1 VVLLAGQ
8 GSERDPR
15 EVFGPVVAVQPPS
28 DVEETVA
35 WASGSATGWRPRS
48 EPVTWAG
55 RSRVSHRLHLGPLSV
70 NTHILLVNE
79 LPYSVK
85 QSGYGT
91 DVSMYSIEE

>member
-1 VVLLAGQ
+1 
-8 GSERDPR
+8 
-15 EVFGPVVAVQPPS
+15 
-28 DVEETVA
+28 
-35 WASGSATGWRPRS
+35 
-48 EPVTWAG
+48 VTWAG